1 MSGGEGVRVS
11 PVVLRVAPELGEV
24 VRKVQA
30 GERLGPQDGL
40 LLMRTENL
48 MAVGQLA
55 NEARRRR
62 AGNRVYFNN
71 NAHINYSNVCA
82 IHCRFCAFGR
92 ARQEP
97 GAYTMTRGEIL
108 ELAQTYAQAGVT
120 ELHIVGGNHPDLPL
134 EFFEATLRS
143 LREALPA
150 VHLKALTAVE
160 IDHLA
165 NLAGIGPEAV
175 LRRLQAAGLGSLP
188 GGGAENFSPRVRA
201 LICPAKISGR
211 RWLEIHRLAHGL
223 GIRSTATMLYG
234 TVETAEEV
242 IDHLLAL
249 RELQDQTGGFQA
261 FVPLAFH
268 PRNTGLDYLPG
279 PTGQDDLR
287 MVAVAR
293 LMLDNF
299 KYLKAYWV
307 MLTPRLAQVALAFGA
322 NDLDGTVRR
331 ERISHEAGATSP
343 QEQTKEDFLRAIR
356 EVGLVPAERDT
367 LYRVVREY
375 PA

>member
-24 VRKVQA
+24 VRKVQE

-40 LLMRTENL
+40 LLMRTEKL

-97 GAYTMTRGEIL
+97 GAYTMTRGQIL
-108 ELAQTYAQAGVT
+108 ELAQAYARAGVT

-143 LREALPA
+143 LREALPG

-165 NLAGIGPEAV
+165 NLAGIGPEEV

-249 RELQDQTGGFQA
+249 R
-261 FVPLAFH
+261 
-268 PRNTGLDYLPG
+268 
-279 PTGQDDLR
+279 
-287 MVAVAR
+287 
-293 LMLDNF
+293 
-299 KYLKAYWV
+299 
-307 MLTPRLAQVALAFGA
+307 
-322 NDLDGTVRR
+322 
-331 ERISHEAGATSP
+331 
-343 QEQTKEDFLRAIR
+343 
-356 EVGLVPAERDT
+356 
-367 LYRVVREY
+367 
-375 PA
+375 